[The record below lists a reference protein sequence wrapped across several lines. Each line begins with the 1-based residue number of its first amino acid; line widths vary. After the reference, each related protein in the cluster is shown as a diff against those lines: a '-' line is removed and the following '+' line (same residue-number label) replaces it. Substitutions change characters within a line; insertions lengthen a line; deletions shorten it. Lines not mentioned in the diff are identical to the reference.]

1 MSVKQKLRDISTK
14 INEHTQTI
22 QSLKQEYDTL
32 LLERAR
38 EKGKGFTD
46 AEKQYVLD
54 TLARLPPFL
63 NQPNVAKISLVV
75 RNRGYKELMFVEI
88 KTGFYSNAFVE
99 HYITV
104 YTDRQ
109 YMGDIIAPY
118 INVPN
123 YCGLSVEYHMYK
135 EAYPDTPFF
144 KDFSASAAQE

>member
-1 MSVKQKLRDISTK
+1 M
-14 INEHTQTI
+14 
-22 QSLKQEYDTL
+22 SLKQNITNISRKIDEHTEAIKSLKKEYDTL

-46 AEKQYVLD
+46 AEKQYVIN
-54 TLARLPPFL
+54 TLAKLPPFL

-88 KTGFYSNAFVE
+88 KTGFYSDNYVE

-118 INVPN
+118 INVPM
-123 YCGLSVEYHMYK
+123 YDGLSVEYHMYK

-144 KDFSASAAQE
+144 KDFEQK